1 MSIEQQIAAALA
13 GRAAQVE
20 FVDGL
25 SDSWEHLRGTWAGL
39 VMAAGD
45 LGVSAAGA
53 RSPDRTEAGL
63 FSDLARY
70 LAADAPWGERAGAV
84 SARMGEA
91 TGLVRTLQQRV
102 HRKTVN
108 IGVIG
113 QTHAGKSTLL
123 RKLTGLDV
131 EHIPSNRFS
140 STTATPSRIFHEPGS
155 EPGRAVLTL
164 HTWESFRAELLV
176 PLHDLA
182 RIPGPPPASLEEF
195 RRFPGYRDDT
205 IQEGHAGA
213 ERYRRRLR
221 LAQDSL
227 PSYADLLR
235 GGVQEITLD
244 RLRPFVAYPRDD
256 DPRPD
261 YRPYHAVRSV
271 DIFCAFPEVGA
282 VALGLVD
289 LPGAGEAGL
298 DVHGRFLTD
307 LRNHADVLFI
317 VKRPETAP
325 VTDPDWDARQL
336 ADEAAAGVRRSDFAH
351 QVINRDSRVPEE
363 FFANAL
369 KQTGADSEQLG
380 IDVRVCDIESS
391 SPAVV
396 AEAILSPLLAM
407 LAERLAYMDRD
418 AAEKVLSD
426 LTGITTEMQ
435 SLAGE
440 LEHWIEG
447 RQGGLPDEENRLR
460 NRAYELKNE
469 VSWELKRVRDDYDK
483 LYESGAPIA
492 ELHEEIEKAGREM
505 QDWLAGGLGTGSRQE
520 WLRTFRN
527 AEAAHG
533 HGRELDQRYNGAR
546 KHVVAVFG
554 GIDASLARSVDR
566 LWGEVADALRTK
578 LKDVIVPTEP
588 DNRAILT
595 AFMDTARR
603 GGARTLGEATH
614 RLLNLPTDYGSIF
627 LRVGRP
633 IIRKIDW
640 DQEEGGS
647 QLGST
652 VAAAAGAGAAA
663 AASAGVSAV
672 IGPALGAAAQQL
684 AQGAV
689 GEAVSAGVREGMR
702 RAPWRTQSAGNQP
715 AGSPGG
721 WWQATP
727 GAEASHQ
734 PPAPPASPSAGLA
747 AARPAG
753 PDGAAPGTG
762 ESDRAARWYAELT
775 STVEQVTGELTEE
788 FHKEAQRTLRV
799 LAAAVD
805 LFKDAATSTPG
816 VESEFEKL
824 CRPVQ
829 RQIWPDDFGGAAAKV
844 AADLAGLRQRA
855 VEADGA
861 AAQVAS
867 LAGKARRL

>member
-1 MSIEQQIAAALA
+1 M
-13 GRAAQVE
+13 
-20 FVDGL
+20 
-25 SDSWEHLRGTWAGL
+25 
-39 VMAAGD
+39 
-45 LGVSAAGA
+45 
-53 RSPDRTEAGL
+53 
-63 FSDLARY
+63 
-70 LAADAPWGERAGAV
+70 
-84 SARMGEA
+84 
-91 TGLVRTLQQRV
+91 
-102 HRKTVN
+102 
-108 IGVIG
+108 
-113 QTHAGKSTLL
+113 
-123 RKLTGLDV
+123 
-131 EHIPSNRFS
+131 
-140 STTATPSRIFHEPGS
+140 
-155 EPGRAVLTL
+155 LTL

-176 PLHDLA
+176 PLHKLA
-182 RIPGPPPASLEEF
+182 LIPGPPPASLEEF
-195 RRFPGYRDDT
+195 RRFPGYRNDGGT
-205 IQEGHAGA
+205 VAEGHAGA

-235 GGVQEITLD
+235 GGTQEITLD

-271 DIFCAFPEVGA
+271 DIFCAFPQVGA

-298 DVHGRFLTD
+298 DVHGRFLAD

-317 VKRPETAP
+317 VKRPERAP
-325 VTDPDWDARQL
+325 VTDPDWDAAQL
-336 ADEAAAGVRRSDFAH
+336 ADDAAAGVRRSDFAH
-351 QVINRDSRVPEE
+351 QVINRDTSVPEE
-363 FFANAL
+363 FFDNAL
-369 KQTGADSEQLG
+369 ARARADGERLG
-380 IDVRVCDIESS
+380 IDVRECDIESS
-391 SPAVV
+391 SPEEV
-396 AEAILSPLLAM
+396 AGAILSPVLAM
-407 LAERLAYMDRD
+407 LAERLAFMDRD

-440 LEHWIEG
+440 LAQWIEG
-447 RQGGLPDEENRLR
+447 RQGDLPDEENRLR

-469 VSWELKRVRDDYDK
+469 VSWELKRVRDEYDK
-483 LYESGAPIA
+483 LYDSGEPIA
-492 ELHEEIEKAGREM
+492 ELHDEIEKAGREM
-505 QDWLAGGLGTGSRQE
+505 QDWLAGGLGGGSRQE

-554 GIDASLARSVDR
+554 GIDASLARSVER

-578 LKDVIVPTEP
+578 LTDAIVPAEP
-588 DNRAILT
+588 DNHAILS

-614 RLLNLPTDYGSIF
+614 RLLDLPTDYGSIF

-640 DQEEGGS
+640 DREEGSS

-663 AASAGVSAV
+663 AASAGASAM

-684 AQGAV
+684 AQGMV
-689 GEAVSAGVREGMR
+689 GEAVAAGVREGMR
-702 RAPWRTQSAGNQP
+702 RAPWRSQGEASQGEASQREASQGGASQ
-715 AGSPGG
+715 GG
-721 WWQATP
+721 WWQSASASP
-727 GAEASHQ
+727 GAG
-734 PPAPPASPSAGLA
+734 PAA
-747 AARPAG
+747 AG
-753 PDGAAPGTG
+753 PDGVSSSSAAGRTAPGSARAEAG
-762 ESDRAARWYAELT
+762 ESDRAAKWYAELT
-775 STVEQVTGELTEE
+775 STVEQVTGELKEE

-805 LFKDAATSTPG
+805 LFKDATTSTPG

-829 RQIWPDDFGGAAAKV
+829 RQIWPDDFGGAAAKF
-844 AADLAGLRQRA
+844 AADLAVLRQRA

-867 LAGKARRL
+867 LAGKARRV